1 MGFLKLFETASV
13 PVLNVLL
20 VTALGSFIA
29 TEYIG
34 ILNEDARKHLNN
46 VVFYVSN
53 PALITTNLAR
63 TVTLDGLLLLWFMP
77 VNILLTYIFGSAFGW
92 VVIQVTK
99 TPPRFRGL
107 ILGCCSAGNMG
118 NMLLILIPAVCKERG
133 SPFGA
138 PDVCHTYGLEYASL
152 SLAIGAFFLWLYVYN
167 IMRLSTNAIK
177 DRDNSR
183 VNYQTS
189 TMEIPDESR
198 KLLPGSSK
206 NSSMSVHSATESE
219 LPLSVS
225 ERSTETKVTLSGRLR
240 EILSS
245 VSSLINFR
253 KLFAPS
259 TIAVIVGFVIG
270 VIPQIRKAFIG
281 ESAPLRVIQESSALV
296 GDVAIPTLTLILG
309 GNLIKGLR
317 GSGMHFSLVLG
328 VIVVRFILLPLLG
341 IVIVKGAIRLGLVH
355 NDPLYQF
362 VLLLQYSM
370 PPAMNIGTITQWFGT
385 GESECSVIFLWTYAL
400 ASVALTLW
408 ATFFM
413 WLVA

>member
-20 VTALGSFIA
+20 VTSLGSFIA
-29 TEYIG
+29 TDYVG

-53 PALITTNLAR
+53 PALITSNLAR
-63 TVTLDGLLLLWFMP
+63 TVTLDSVVSLWFMP

-92 VVIQVTK
+92 IVIQVTR
-99 TPPRFRGL
+99 TPRRFRGL

-118 NMLLILIPAVCKERG
+118 NMLLILLPAVCKERG

-138 PDVCHTYGLEYASL
+138 PDVCHAYGLEYASL
-152 SLAIGAFFLWLYVYN
+152 SLAIGAFVLWLYVYN
-167 IMRLSTNAIK
+167 IMRLSTNAIE
-177 DRDNSR
+177 DEDNLSN
-183 VNYQTS
+183 NYQAS
-189 TMEIPDESR
+189 TMDIPEEQR
-198 KLLPGSSK
+198 KLLSG
-206 NSSMSVHSATESE
+206 NSQNYSIPSNSVTESE

-225 ERSTETKVTLSGRLR
+225 EGSTEAKVTLSGKLR
-240 EILSS
+240 EILLS
-245 VSSLINFR
+245 VSLAINFR

-259 TIAVIVGFVIG
+259 TIAVIVGFIFG
-270 VIPQIRKAFIG
+270 LIPQMKKALIG
-281 ESAPLRVIQESSALV
+281 ERAPLRVIQESSALV

-317 GSGMHFSLVLG
+317 GSGIHFSLVLG
-328 VIVVRFILLPLLG
+328 VVVVRYVLSPLLG

-408 ATFFM
+408 AAFFM
-413 WLVA
+413 WLVK